1 MSKTLSLSL
10 SRWHKVAERLAREY
24 TETVYGAKQALTQTR
39 VSACLGESQEKA
51 LRSESEEW
59 QKRLAWVFRVQ
70 DTLAEIRCALG
81 NANSQNGVSAK
92 LAEFDKLNRRQ
103 KVLTE
108 LIEGQGA
115 DMIAI
120 DELKNIPQDYVAD
133 GDRYDSKRPQL
144 RVRMLDREA
153 VAQLKQQLEGVRSR
167 AYALSDE
174 IADLNRATLSIAI
187 SEDVASLAGL

>member
-1 MSKTLSLSL
+1 MSKTLKLSL

-51 LRSESEEW
+51 LRDESEEW
-59 QKRLAWVFRVQ
+59 QKRLAWVFQVQ
-70 DTLAEIRCALG
+70 DTLAAVRCALG
-81 NANSQNGVSAK
+81 NANVQNGVAGK

-120 DELKNIPQDYVAD
+120 DELKSIPQDYVAD

-144 RVRMLDREA
+144 RVRMLDRAA

-187 SEDVASLAGL
+187 PDDVASLAGI